1 MNLKITA
8 SAGTTD
14 KTDVLITV
22 GPNGGKG
29 VHIDMESTVKDLFGD
44 SIRETIEKV
53 LKEFDVTD
61 ALVQVDDKGAYDFA
75 IRARMRCALCRA
87 AQIRYDWSKEDEI
100 HA

>member
-1 MNLKITA
+1 MNLKTTA

-22 GPNGGKG
+22 GPNGGQG
-29 VHIDMESTVKDLFGD
+29 VLIDIASTVKDLFGD
-44 SIRETIEKV
+44 SIRETIENV
-53 LKEFDVTD
+53 LREFEVTD

-87 AQIRYDWSKEDEI
+87 AEIHYDWSKEDAA